1 MSVLITG
8 SESFLANFVKKKLK
22 NKKIKFY
29 GFDKIKRGSS
39 KKIDILNKNLHKYI
53 NKNTSSIIH
62 LAAISSSKDFEKKP
76 DVSFDI
82 NVKGTIN
89 LIKSAHKKKIKQLI
103 FASTEWVYGEAS
115 RKKISEKSK
124 IESSKLGSEY
134 AISKYLC
141 EELIKY
147 YCSIHN
153 IKYVILRFGIIY
165 GPRKTRAN
173 WSAVESLISKVYQN
187 EKIIEVGS
195 KRTARTFIHAEDVAD
210 AIIKSLKYKKSNI
223 LNLSGDR
230 LINLGEI
237 IKISNQKLN
246 KNSKIIEKNKNNFN
260 FRNTNNSLIKKEF
273 KWRPSKTLTSS
284 LIEISN
290 SLKKISKF

>member
-1 MSVLITG
+1 M
-8 SESFLANFVKKKLK
+8 
-22 NKKIKFY
+22 
-29 GFDKIKRGSS
+29 
-39 KKIDILNKNLHKYI
+39 
-53 NKNTSSIIH
+53 
-62 LAAISSSKDFEKKP
+62 
-76 DVSFDI
+76 
-82 NVKGTIN
+82 
-89 LIKSAHKKKIKQLI
+89 
-103 FASTEWVYGEAS
+103 
-115 RKKISEKSK
+115 
-124 IESSKLGSEY
+124 
-134 AISKYLC
+134 C

-237 IKISNQKLN
+237 IKISNQKSFKFIVKEEARVKHYHFLN
-246 KNSKIIEKNKNNFN
+246 
-260 FRNTNNSLIKKEF
+260 
-273 KWRPSKTLTSS
+273 
-284 LIEISN
+284 
-290 SLKKISKF
+290 

>member
-1 MSVLITG
+1 MSILITG
-8 SESFLANFVKKKLK
+8 SESFLAYFIKKKLK

-29 GFDKIKRGSS
+29 GFDRINKGAS
-39 KKIDILNKNLHKYI
+39 KKINILNKNLHKYI
-53 NKNTSSIIH
+53 KKNTSSIIH
-62 LAAISSSKDFEKKP
+62 LAAISSSKDFEINP
-76 DVSFDI
+76 EIAYDV

-89 LIKSAHKKKIKQLI
+89 LLKSAHKKNVKQLI

-115 RKKISEKSK
+115 KKIINEKSK

-134 AISKYLC
+134 AVSKYLC

-147 YCSIHN
+147 YCTLYN
-153 IKYVILRFGIIY
+153 IKFVILRFGIIY

-173 WSAVESLISKVYQN
+173 WSAVESLISKVNQN
-187 EKIIEVGS
+187 EKVIEVGS
-195 KRTARTFIHAEDVAD
+195 QKTARTFIHAEDVAD
-210 AIIKSLKYKKSNI
+210 AIIKSLNYIKSNI

-237 IKISNQKLN
+237 IKISNQMLN

-260 FRNTNNSLIKKEF
+260 FRNTNNSLIKKEL
-273 KWRPSKTLTSS
+273 KWKPSKTLSSS
-284 LIEISN
+284 LIEVVH
-290 SLKKISKF
+290 SLK

>member
-1 MSVLITG
+1 MSILITG
-8 SESFLANFVKKKLK
+8 SESFLAYFIKKKLK

-29 GFDKIKRGSS
+29 GFDRINKGAS
-39 KKIDILNKNLHKYI
+39 KKINILNKNLHKYI
-53 NKNTSSIIH
+53 KKNTSSIIH
-62 LAAISSSKDFEKKP
+62 LAAISSSKDFEINP
-76 DVSFDI
+76 EIAYDV

-89 LIKSAHKKKIKQLI
+89 LLKSAHKKNVKQLI

-115 RKKISEKSK
+115 KKIINEKSK

-134 AISKYLC
+134 AVSKYLC

-147 YCSIHN
+147 YCTLYN
-153 IKYVILRFGIIY
+153 IKFVILRFGIIY

-173 WSAVESLISKVYQN
+173 WSAVESLISKVNQN
-187 EKIIEVGS
+187 EKVIEVGS
-195 KRTARTFIHAEDVAD
+195 KKTARTFIHAEDVAD
-210 AIIKSLKYKKSNI
+210 AIIKCLNYIKSNI

-237 IKISNQKLN
+237 IKISNQMLN

-260 FRNTNNSLIKKEF
+260 FRNTNNSLIKKEL
-273 KWRPSKTLTSS
+273 KWKPSKTLSSS
-284 LIEISN
+284 LIEVVH
-290 SLKKISKF
+290 SLK

>member
-1 MSVLITG
+1 MSILITG
-8 SESFLANFVKKKLK
+8 SESFLAYFIKKKLK

-29 GFDKIKRGSS
+29 GFDRINKGAS
-39 KKIDILNKNLHKYI
+39 KKINILNKNLHKYI
-53 NKNTSSIIH
+53 KKNTSSIIH
-62 LAAISSSKDFEKKP
+62 LAAISSSKDFEINP
-76 DVSFDI
+76 EIAYDV

-89 LIKSAHKKKIKQLI
+89 LLKSAHKKNVKQLI

-115 RKKISEKSK
+115 KKIINEKSK

-134 AISKYLC
+134 AVSKYLC

-147 YCSIHN
+147 YCTLYN
-153 IKYVILRFGIIY
+153 IKFVILRFGIIY

-173 WSAVESLISKVYQN
+173 WSAVESLISKVNQN
-187 EKIIEVGS
+187 EKVIEVGS
-195 KRTARTFIHAEDVAD
+195 KKTARTFIHAEDVAD
-210 AIIKSLKYKKSNI
+210 AIIKSLNYIKSNI

-237 IKISNQKLN
+237 IKISNQMLN

-260 FRNTNNSLIKKEF
+260 FRNTNNSLIKKEL
-273 KWRPSKTLTSS
+273 KWKPSKTLSSS
-284 LIEISN
+284 LIEVVH
-290 SLKKISKF
+290 SLK